1 MRIKIFISVIF
12 FIFFTSFM
20 LEAQNV
26 IKSNDKI
33 SKDSAN
39 FNWTRDYTLF
49 DLTTDEPIFP
59 ILQNGQF
66 YYKIYYTSKRDLRPY
81 YGEFT
86 VTQLED
92 LKFFKFNF

>member
-1 MRIKIFISVIF
+1 
-12 FIFFTSFM
+12 M

-92 LKFFKFNF
+92 LRLLITLWSIMRLMSIILFSN